1 MLGDHGRATV
11 KMREGLA
18 WARASAHPFTLAF
31 ACHYAT
37 AFHQARREFHAVQEL
52 ADAAIA
58 HSTEHGFELF
68 RSLGAV
74 HRGWLLA
81 EGGRGEEGVAE
92 MQSGLA
98 AYREHGAGFGVPT
111 FLGILA
117 EAYQELGRAKDAMQ
131 AIAEALALAEHT
143 GSHYWDA
150 ELRRLEGTLALQ
162 FHTHGSGTSSAH
174 RRAEACFQKAI
185 EIAKHQQART
195 LELRAATSLSR
206 LWHSQAR
213 RGEAHALLSEVF
225 GKFTEGFD
233 TADLVDAKALLEET
247 AA

>member
-1 MLGDHGRATV
+1 EVCDRQRHNPNRSPAFWGGHDAGVSCAVHAAWALWMLGYHGRATV

-37 AFHQARREFHAVQEL
+37 EFHQARREVHAVEEL

-58 HSTEHGFELF
+58 HSTEPGFELL

-117 EAYQELGRAKDAMQ
+117 AAYQELGRAKDGLQ
-131 AIAEALALAEHT
+131 AIAEAPALAEPT
-143 GSHYWDA
+143 ASHY
-150 ELRRLEGTLALQ
+150 
-162 FHTHGSGTSSAH
+162 
-174 RRAEACFQKAI
+174 
-185 EIAKHQQART
+185 
-195 LELRAATSLSR
+195 
-206 LWHSQAR
+206 
-213 RGEAHALLSEVF
+213 
-225 GKFTEGFD
+225 
-233 TADLVDAKALLEET
+233 
-247 AA
+247 